1 MAGTVAPPHIN
12 AQAEFRGAVSAEIRA
27 APLPGAA
34 GIVWRKADANGRRE
48 SAAPAPA
55 IAPIYAGGTRI
66 LRQPAAEPASG
77 PDATPAPAPAPE
89 NSGPDV
95 FLIAE
100 QVSRIV
106 TRQLRIERERRGL
119 RR

>member
-1 MAGTVAPPHIN
+1 MVAG
-12 AQAEFRGAVSAEIRA
+12 A
-27 APLPGAA
+27 AP
-34 GIVWRKADANGRRE
+34 
-48 SAAPAPA
+48 
-55 IAPIYAGGTRI
+55 I
-66 LRQPAAEPASG
+66 LRAPAEPASG
-77 PDATPAPAPAPE
+77 PDVTPAPAPE
-89 NSGPDV
+89 SSGPDV